1 MPNWIINKLSFEG
14 DEKRVKELMNQISTF
29 EELIDFQ
36 KIIPRPKSLDIP
48 SGASTDLGYDL
59 VLHLENGNSTN
70 LKKRYSHSKNID
82 KHFDIWVDNLL
93 KDEEIESTLEAGRIA
108 LENEKLYGHRDWYS
122 WSIENWGTKWNTSRT
137 YLSKDE
143 IVFETAWS
151 NPYPV
156 IFQLS
161 QNFPD
166 LLIKLRFA
174 DESIGDNCGEY
185 HFKNSEIVYQTE
197 YDEVEACVLWGYDP
211 VEMFDYM
218 KRDKNINEILEDDNT
233 DSGL

>member
-1 MPNWIINKLSFEG
+1 MPNWVINKLSFEG
-14 DEKRVKELMNQISTF
+14 DEKRVEELMNQISTD

-36 KIIPRPKSLDIP
+36 KIIPRPKSLDIT
-48 SGASTDLGYDL
+48 SGTMTELGYDL
-59 VLHLENGNSTN
+59 VLHLENGDSTN
-70 LKKRYSHSKNID
+70 LRKRYSFSKNID
-82 KHFDIWVDNLL
+82 KPFDIWVNDFL
-93 KDEEIESTLEAGRIA
+93 KDEKIESTLEAGRIA

-122 WSIENWGTKWNTSRT
+122 WSIENWGTKWNTSQT
-137 YLSKDE
+137 YLCKDE
-143 IVFETAWS
+143 IVLETAWS

-156 IFQLS
+156 ILQLS

-185 HFKNSEIVYQTE
+185 HLKNNEVVFQRE
-197 YDEVEACVLWGYDP
+197 YDEVESCVLWGYDP
-211 VEMFDYM
+211 VEMFDHM

-233 DSGL
+233 DSSL